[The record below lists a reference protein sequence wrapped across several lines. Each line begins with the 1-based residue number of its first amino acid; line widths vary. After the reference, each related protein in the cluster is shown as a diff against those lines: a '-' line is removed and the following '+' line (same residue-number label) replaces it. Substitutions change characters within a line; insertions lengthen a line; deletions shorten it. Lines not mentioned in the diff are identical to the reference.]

1 MIGCGRGGECISL
14 SRIRRKSLL
23 LAHNPTTGSGFWS
36 LRRLNESQVGIFEE
50 IAPGSCL
57 DLCWAFS
64 RIYNNGGVFPMT
76 GWKRRRRRRRRGQ
89 FRARFTPDWFL
100 PPRAWTTETL
110 DLFVVILILP
120 LLLMGTFILLLIMS
134 PDWLLP
140 DPVWGRRDLG
150 LGRAT
155 PTLQFR
161 PLFSSLDYIWQ
172 YF

>member
-14 SRIRRKSLL
+14 GRIRRKSLL

-76 GWKRRRRRRRRGQ
+76 GWKRRRRRRRRGPVSG
-89 FRARFTPDWFL
+89 TVH
-100 PPRAWTTETL
+100 PRL
-110 DLFVVILILP
+110 V
-120 LLLMGTFILLLIMS
+120 S
-134 PDWLLP
+134 
-140 DPVWGRRDLG
+140 
-150 LGRAT
+150 AT
-155 PTLQFR
+155 
-161 PLFSSLDYIWQ
+161 SSLDDGDLGPIRRHPHPPPPPHGHLHPPPHHEPRLVAARPSLGEERPWTWPSNAHVTVSAAI
-172 YF
+172 